1 MQVQGLNL
9 RRLAGLSSHSTGCK
23 YRYIH
28 TSEAVDVCFHCKI
41 PPAWMLKFL
50 LYHYR
55 DCIGTW
61 TAHLKKKT
69 NLQQLQVN
77 KALKNL
83 ESESLVKPV
92 KTVTVKSF
100 LLSLQTSD
108 ICPGVVLYSLE

>member
-1 MQVQGLNL
+1 VQVQGLNF
-9 RRLAGLSSHSTGCK
+9 RIHAGLSSHSTGYK

-28 TSEAVDVCFHCKI
+28 TSEAVDVCFHCEN

-55 DCIGTW
+55 GCIGIW
-61 TAHLKKKT
+61 TAHLRKKT

-83 ESESLVKPV
+83 ESKSLVKPV
-92 KTVTVKSF
+92 KTVAVKSF

-108 ICPGVVLYSLE
+108 MCPGVVLYSLE